1 MMFLPRTRK
10 AAMAELEIMG
20 VPFSNYVRSIRM
32 LCEEKGITYKLT
44 PSRPQSPEVKAIHP
58 AGQVPV
64 IRHGNVTLFESKAI
78 ATYID
83 RSFPGPRFIPD
94 DTLETAQVEQW
105 VSYGNVK
112 VDRWIMREFV
122 VPSVFFDK
130 TKGPDTARVAAALP
144 EIDKC
149 CKALDDAVAR
159 TGHLVG
165 SRLTYAD
172 MNVIPMLS
180 ALLNFP
186 PGKDILAN
194 YSSLA
199 AYVARLADLPSFKN
213 TAPPPR
219 R

>member
-1 MMFLPRTRK
+1 
-10 AAMAELEIMG
+10 MAELEIMG

-58 AGQVPV
+58 AGQIPV
-64 IRHGNVTLFESKAI
+64 MRHGNVTLFESKAI
-78 ATYID
+78 ATYLD
-83 RSFPGPRFIPD
+83 RTFPGQRFIPD
-94 DTLETAQVEQW
+94 DTLEAAQVEQW

-130 TKGPDTARVAAALP
+130 TKGPDTARIAAALP
-144 EIDKC
+144 EIEKC
-149 CKALDDAVAR
+149 CKALDDAVAH

-172 MNVIPMLS
+172 MNVIPMLFT
-180 ALLNFP
+180 LVNFRP
-186 PGKDILAN
+186 PDITHCKN
-194 YSSLA
+194 
-199 AYVARLADLPSFKN
+199 VRL
-213 TAPPPR
+213 
-219 R
+219 

>member
-1 MMFLPRTRK
+1 
-10 AAMAELEIMG
+10 MAELEIMG

-58 AGQVPV
+58 AGQIPV
-64 IRHGNVTLFESKAI
+64 MRHGNVTLFESKAI

-83 RSFPGPRFIPD
+83 RAFPGQKFIPD

-130 TKGPDTARVAAALP
+130 TKGPDTARIAAALP

-149 CKALDDAVAR
+149 CEALDDAVAH

-172 MNVIPMLS
+172 MNVIPMLFT
-180 ALLNFP
+180 LLSFP
-186 PGKDILAN
+186 VGKDILAK
-194 YSSLA
+194 YSSLS
-199 AYVARLADLPSFKN
+199 AYVAKLADLPSFKD

>member
-1 MMFLPRTRK
+1 MMFLQTTRN

-58 AGQVPV
+58 AGQIPV
-64 IRHGNVTLFESKAI
+64 MRHGNVTLFESKAI

-83 RSFPGPRFIPD
+83 RTFPGQKFIPD

-122 VPSVFFDK
+122 VPSVFFEK
-130 TKGPDTARVAAALP
+130 TKGPDTARIAAALP

-149 CKALDDAVAR
+149 CNALDDAVAQ

-180 ALLNFP
+180 TLLHFP
-186 PGKDILAN
+186 ASKDILAK
-194 YSSLA
+194 YSSLS

-219 R
+219 S

>member
-1 MMFLPRTRK
+1 
-10 AAMAELEIMG
+10 MAELEIMG
-20 VPFSNYVRSIRM
+20 VPVSNYVRTIRM
-32 LCEEKGITYKLT
+32 LCEEKGIAYKLT
-44 PSRPQSPEVKAIHP
+44 PSPPQSPEIKAIHP

-64 IRHGNVTLFESKAI
+64 MRHGDVALFESKAI

-83 RSFPGPRFIPD
+83 RTFPGPRFIPE
-94 DTLETAQVEQW
+94 DTLELALVEQW

-130 TKGPDTARVAAALP
+130 AKGPDTARIAAALP

-159 TGHLVG
+159 TGYLVG

-172 MNVIPMLS
+172 MNVIPML
-180 ALLNFP
+180 ATFLNFP
-186 PGKDILAN
+186 AGKDTLAK
-194 YSSLA
+194 YSSLS
-199 AYVARLADLPSFKN
+199 AYIGKLTDLPSFKN

>member
-1 MMFLPRTRK
+1 
-10 AAMAELEIMG
+10 MAELEIMG

-44 PSRPQSPEVKAIHP
+44 PSWPQSPEVKAIHP
-58 AGQVPV
+58 AGQIPV
-64 IRHGNVTLFESKAI
+64 MRHGNVTLFESKAI

-83 RSFPGPRFIPD
+83 RTFPGQKFIPD

-112 VDRWIMREFV
+112 VDRWIIREFV

-130 TKGPDTARVAAALP
+130 TKGPDTARIAAALP

-149 CKALDDAVAR
+149 CKALDDAVVQ

-165 SRLTYAD
+165 ARLTYAD

-180 ALLNFP
+180 TLLNFP
-186 PGKDILAN
+186 AGKDILAN
-194 YSSLA
+194 YSSLS
-199 AYVARLADLPSFKN
+199 AYLARLANLPSFKN

>member
-1 MMFLPRTRK
+1 
-10 AAMAELEIMG
+10 MAELEIIG
-20 VPFSNYVRSIRM
+20 ALFSNYVRSIRM
-32 LCEEKGITYKLT
+32 LCEEKGVTYKLT
-44 PSRPQSPEVKAIHP
+44 PSPPQSPEIQAIHP
-58 AGQVPV
+58 AGQIPV
-64 IRHGNVTLFESKAI
+64 MRHGNVTLFESKAI

-83 RSFPGPRFIPD
+83 RTFPGPKFIPD

-130 TKGPDTARVAAALP
+130 AKGPDTARIAAALP

-149 CKALDDAVAR
+149 CRALDVAVAQ

-180 ALLNFP
+180 TLLHFP
-186 PGKDILAN
+186 AGKDILAK
-194 YSSLA
+194 YSSLS
-199 AYVARLADLPSFKN
+199 AYAARLADLPSFKN

>member
-1 MMFLPRTRK
+1 
-10 AAMAELEIMG
+10 MAELEIMG

-32 LCEEKGITYKLT
+32 LCEEKGVAYKLT
-44 PSRPQSPEVKAIHP
+44 PSLPQSPEVKAVHP
-58 AGQVPV
+58 AGQIPV
-64 IRHGNVTLFESKAI
+64 MRHGDAVLFESKAI

-83 RSFPGPRFIPD
+83 RAFPGPKFIPE
-94 DTLETAQVEQW
+94 DTLGLAQVEQW

-130 TKGPDTARVAAALP
+130 AKGPDTARIAAALP

-149 CKALDDAVAR
+149 CKALDDAVAA

-165 SRLTYAD
+165 TAPTYAD
-172 MNVIPMLS
+172 MNVIPML
-180 ALLNFP
+180 ATLANFP
-186 PGKDILAN
+186 AGKETLAK
-194 YSSLA
+194 YAALS
-199 AYVARLADLPSFKN
+199 AYVARLTDRPSFKN

-219 R
+219 K

>member
-1 MMFLPRTRK
+1 
-10 AAMAELEIMG
+10 MAELEIMG

-32 LCEEKGITYKLT
+32 LCAEKGITYKLT

-58 AGQVPV
+58 AGQIPV
-64 IRHGNVTLFESKAI
+64 MRHGDVTLFESKAI

-83 RSFPGPRFIPD
+83 RTFPGQKFIPD
-94 DTLETAQVEQW
+94 DTLEAAQVEQW

-130 TKGPDTARVAAALP
+130 TKGPDTARIVAALP
-144 EIDKC
+144 EIEKC
-149 CKALDDAVAR
+149 CKALDDAVAP

-172 MNVIPMLS
+172 MNVVPMLS
-180 ALLNFP
+180 TLLQLP
-186 PGKDILAN
+186 AGKDILAK
-194 YSSLA
+194 YSSLS
-199 AYVARLADLPSFKN
+199 AYVAKLADLPSFKD
-213 TAPPPR
+213 TAPPTR

>member
-1 MMFLPRTRK
+1 
-10 AAMAELEIMG
+10 MAELEIMG

-32 LCEEKGITYKLT
+32 LCEEKGVTYKLT
-44 PSRPQSPEVKAIHP
+44 PSPPQSPEIQAIHP
-58 AGQVPV
+58 AGQIPV
-64 IRHGNVTLFESKAI
+64 MRHGNVTLFESKAI

-83 RSFPGPRFIPD
+83 RTFPGPKFIPD

-130 TKGPDTARVAAALP
+130 AKGPDTARIAAALP

-149 CKALDDAVAR
+149 CRALDDGVAQ

-180 ALLNFP
+180 TLLNFP
-186 PGKDILAN
+186 AGKDILAK
-194 YSSLA
+194 YGSLS

>member
-1 MMFLPRTRK
+1 
-10 AAMAELEIMG
+10 MAELEIMG
-20 VPFSNYVRSIRM
+20 VPASNYVRTIRI

-44 PSRPQSPEVKAIHP
+44 PSPPQSPEIKAIHP
-58 AGQVPV
+58 AGQIPV
-64 IRHGNVTLFESKAI
+64 MRHGDVTLFESKAI

-83 RSFPGPRFIPD
+83 LTFPGPRFIPE
-94 DTLETAQVEQW
+94 DTLELALVEQW
-105 VSYGNVK
+105 VSYENVK
-112 VDRWIMREFV
+112 VDRWVMREFV

-130 TKGPDTARVAAALP
+130 TKGPDTARIAAALP

-180 ALLNFP
+180 TLLNFP
-186 PGKDILAN
+186 AGKDIMAR
-194 YSSLA
+194 YSSLS
-199 AYVARLADLPSFKN
+199 AYVAKLTDRPSFKN

>member
-1 MMFLPRTRK
+1 VKGAGWLVGGTRPFCSRSERIGRWPK
-10 AAMAELEIMG
+10 ARFDSSQVEPSTLENI
-20 VPFSNYVRSIRM
+20 
-32 LCEEKGITYKLT
+32 LD
-44 PSRPQSPEVKAIHP
+44 
-58 AGQVPV
+58 AGQSGV
-64 IRHGNVTLFESKAI
+64 RA
-78 ATYID
+78 
-83 RSFPGPRFIPD
+83 
-94 DTLETAQVEQW
+94 TLEAAQVEQW

-130 TKGPDTARVAAALP
+130 TKGPDTARIATALP

-149 CKALDDAVAR
+149 CRALDDAVAQ

-180 ALLNFP
+180 TLLNFP
-186 PGKDILAN
+186 AGKDILAK
-194 YSSLA
+194 YSSLS
-199 AYVARLADLPSFKN
+199 AYVTRLADLPSFKN